1 MQKGYEMKGEI
12 LSLTSQE
19 AWEFLKPRH
28 YAGRKPQITKAF
40 GWKIDGVLVAVC
52 TFGKPASPPLCRGIC
67 GEEHAS
73 SVYELNRLCRIE
85 ELKEQLSQFVSA
97 CLRIL
102 SDFNWIVVSYSD
114 TSMHHNGY
122 IYQACNFLYTGLS
135 AKRKDTY
142 QPGGLHPR
150 AYDKSNHSDL
160 FQTRSQ
166 KHRYVYLVGD
176 KRTRKRMRAQLKYP
190 VYDHYPKGNE
200 QHYDTANPQIV
211 HAIQIVP
218 RKDGATAS

>member
-122 IYQACNFLYTGLS
+122 IYQACNFLYTGQTKQRTDKYTEDGKHCRHYDNEKQGKYRIVRS
-135 AKRKDTY
+135 AK
-142 QPGGLHPR
+142 
-150 AYDKSNHSDL
+150 N
-160 FQTRSQ
+160 
-166 KHRYVYLVGD
+166 RYVYFATKNKWLK
-176 KRTRKRMRAQLKYP
+176 KRWLNCLTYSICP
-190 VYDHYPKGNE
+190 YPKEENQNYTLGEYQKPVLVAINE
-200 QHYDTANPQIV
+200 
-211 HAIQIVP
+211 
-218 RKDGATAS
+218 